1 MKIPKEITVG
11 KTTYTVRRSSKG
23 SNLGYIDYQT
33 NIIYVA
39 TQDAYGNK
47 LESEEVHDTFWHEL
61 THAVLHDMNHP
72 LRDDEKFV
80 GKFANR
86 LSCAVDSAQF

>member
-11 KTTYTVRRSSKG
+11 KTTYTIRRSGKG
-23 SNLGYIDYQT
+23 SNLGHIDYQT
-33 NIIYVA
+33 NIICVA
-39 TQDAYGNK
+39 TQDSYGNK
-47 LESEEVHDTFWHEL
+47 LDAEEVHDTFWHEL

-86 LSCAVDSAQF
+86 LSSAIDTARL

>member
-11 KTTYTVRRSSKG
+11 KTTYKIRRSSKG

-33 NIIYVA
+33 NIIHVA
-39 TQDAYGNK
+39 TQDVYGNK

-80 GKFANR
+80 GKFAYK
-86 LSCAVDSAQF
+86 LSCAIDSARL